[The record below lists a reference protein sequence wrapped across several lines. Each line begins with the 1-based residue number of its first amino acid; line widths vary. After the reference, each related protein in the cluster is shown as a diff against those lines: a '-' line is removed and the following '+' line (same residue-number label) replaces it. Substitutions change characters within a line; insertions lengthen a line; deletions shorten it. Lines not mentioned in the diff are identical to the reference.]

1 MRNLFNTRNIFKKSI
16 AIDDSAYQGPNII
29 SIPIL
34 TGVAIFASF
43 ASVVLI
49 WSTTY
54 SMPISISGKG
64 LIHRKSRLSSVKAK
78 SNGIIKNI
86 FARNGDI
93 VKANQNLSDLY
104 NNNKIVES
112 NAAEKVRKI
121 AEANSLQTNSKI
133 PIELKKQILSLTE
146 LLKTTKNTIKKQ
158 EVILSKQEENL
169 KKYRLL
175 SKQGYLSEVELIQ
188 YTEKA
193 ISFQKMIGKS
203 KGDFNK
209 LLAQKASTE
218 RKLSSAIL
226 SANKSVV
233 HAEKDSETSS
243 NNLKAARNMKSP
255 IDGKVIQVGKWIGDT
270 VMEGDELFVLS
281 PVEGKLNG
289 TFLVD
294 SSVVGKIKVGDRVLI
309 SPTSTPS
316 ARYGYINGKVISF
329 STFPT
334 DEGTF
339 GAFIGS
345 SLMAKTVFKSELPKS
360 PIIVQVSLNYSGSN
374 LEWTGSNGPSWS
386 IDSGELATIKVI
398 YEERLPISYVSPLI
412 RELTGISQF
421 E

>member
-1 MRNLFNTRNIFKKSI
+1 MCS
-16 AIDDSAYQGPNII
+16 
-29 SIPIL
+29 IL

-188 YTEKA
+188 YPEKA
-193 ISFQKMIGKS
+193 ISFQ
-203 KGDFNK
+203 
-209 LLAQKASTE
+209 
-218 RKLSSAIL
+218 
-226 SANKSVV
+226 
-233 HAEKDSETSS
+233 
-243 NNLKAARNMKSP
+243 
-255 IDGKVIQVGKWIGDT
+255 
-270 VMEGDELFVLS
+270 
-281 PVEGKLNG
+281 
-289 TFLVD
+289 
-294 SSVVGKIKVGDRVLI
+294 
-309 SPTSTPS
+309 
-316 ARYGYINGKVISF
+316 
-329 STFPT
+329 
-334 DEGTF
+334 
-339 GAFIGS
+339 
-345 SLMAKTVFKSELPKS
+345 
-360 PIIVQVSLNYSGSN
+360 
-374 LEWTGSNGPSWS
+374 
-386 IDSGELATIKVI
+386 
-398 YEERLPISYVSPLI
+398 
-412 RELTGISQF
+412 
-421 E
+421 

>member
-1 MRNLFNTRNIFKKSI
+1 MRNPFNTRNIFKKSLE
-16 AIDDSAYQGPNII
+16 IDNSACQGPNII

-93 VKANQNLSDLY
+93 VKADQNLSELY

-112 NAAEKVRKI
+112 NAAEKVREI
-121 AEANSLQTNSKI
+121 AAANSLQTNSKI
-133 PIELKKQILSLTE
+133 PIELKKQILSLAE
-146 LLKTTKNTIKKQ
+146 LLKTTKDTIKKQ

-218 RKLSSAIL
+218 RKLSSTIL

-233 HAEKDSETSS
+233 QAEKDSKTLS

-281 PVEGKLNG
+281 PVEGQLNG

-360 PIIVQVSLNYSGSN
+360 PIIVHVSLNYSGLN